1 MILIS
6 TLISFMCATALALP
20 LSSNPLTLGILILL
34 TALLLSSIFASSIS
48 SWLAFLIFLIYI
60 GGILVIFSYFVSVI
74 PNQTLSINQLKFMTI
89 TFIILTILSQWF
101 LLTPIIKLSTPQIKL
116 IYTSSNIP
124 MLIFLASTLF
134 LIIVIVV
141 KISSQRKGPLR
152 SFTKYV

>member
-1 MILIS
+1 MILLS
-6 TLISFMCATALALP
+6 TLISLICATALALP

-74 PNQTLSINQLKFMTI
+74 PNQTLSINQLKFITI
-89 TFIILTILSQWF
+89 TFILLTILSQWL
-101 LLTPIIKLSTPQIKL
+101 LLTPIIKFSTPQINL
-116 IYTSSNIP
+116 IYTSSNTPI
-124 MLIFLASTLF
+124 LIFLASTLF

-152 SFTKYV
+152 SFIKYV